1 MDKLNIFG
9 GSGFIGS
16 NYAKLYPSGV
26 KIIPRDVN
34 ESSRSGIDSL
44 YLISTV
50 HNYNV
55 FKDVHLD
62 IDTNLN
68 KLMKVL
74 PNVGGTFNFVSS
86 WFVYGDGYTEKNP
99 AKEDSRCE
107 PKGFYSITKKAAE
120 DLTISYCETFEKKY
134 RILRLCNVVGGD
146 SGFGKQKNAL
156 EFMVNNLVKGEPI
169 NVYNGD
175 NYRNIMHVE
184 DVCAAINLIIENGV
198 TNEIYNI
205 GAENSY
211 RIIDIVNYVVKKTG
225 SSSKISY
232 IDAPKFHKI
241 VQAENFFMDTSKL
254 RKLGFVQKYN
264 LYQTIDSILEKIKS

>member
-9 GSGFIGS
+9 GTGFVGS
-16 NYAKLYPSGV
+16 NYARLYPDNLE
-26 KIIPRDVN
+26 IIPRDVN
-34 ESSRSGIDSL
+34 TSCGTGRDAL

-156 EFMVNNLVKGEPI
+156 EFMISNLVKGEPI

-184 DVCAAINLIIENGV
+184 DVCAAINIIVESGNKD
-198 TNEIYNI
+198 EIYNI
-205 GAENSY
+205 GGESSY
-211 RIIDIVNYVVKKTG
+211 KIVDIVNYVVNKTG
-225 SSSKISY
+225 STSKISY

-241 VQAENFFMDTSKL
+241 VQAENFFMDTTKL
-254 RKLGFVQKYN
+254 KELGFAQKYT
-264 LYQTIDSILEKIKS
+264 LFQTIDKILEKIKS